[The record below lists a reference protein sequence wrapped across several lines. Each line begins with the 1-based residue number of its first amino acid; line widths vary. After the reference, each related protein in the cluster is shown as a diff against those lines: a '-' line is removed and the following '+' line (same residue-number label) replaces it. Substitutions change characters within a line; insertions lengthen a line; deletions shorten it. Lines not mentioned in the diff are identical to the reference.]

1 MDMEKLVEMITKE
14 VMKRIKKLSYDE
26 NRYVKD
32 KILLLGDCFESSNIE
47 EALEEK
53 YIVDL
58 YNSDVNVDCYKAV
71 VLSKLNLK
79 VLSNLALGLCN
90 GQYEEIIINALFKGK
105 RVYVLED
112 GMEYRKYMSS
122 ANKNL
127 YKLYTE
133 YEQKLMYNGVDILN
147 EGNLIRTLLCGQDI
161 HKSQN
166 HEVYEDGISEKIENK
181 QEFIKNSLS
190 KKLIT
195 EVDLRRLY
203 MDGVKEINI
212 LKKSILTP
220 LAQDFIRI
228 NHLKIKRV

>member
-26 NRYVKD
+26 NKYVKD
-32 KILLLGDCFESSNIE
+32 KILLLGDCFESSNIK

-133 YEQKLMYNGVDILN
+133 YEQKLIYNGVDILN

-166 HEVYEDGISEKIENK
+166 YEVYEDSISEKIENE
-181 QEFIKNSLS
+181 QEVIKNSLS

-195 EVDLRRLY
+195 ELDAKKLY
-203 MDGVKEINI
+203 MGGAKEINI

>member
-1 MDMEKLVEMITKE
+1 MENLVDMITKE
-14 VMKRIKKLSYDE
+14 VMRRIQKLSYDE
-26 NRYVKD
+26 NRYIKD
-32 KILLLGDCFESSNIE
+32 KILLLEDCFENSNIK

-147 EGNLIRTLLCGQDI
+147 EGNLIRALLCGQDI

-166 HEVYEDGISEKIENK
+166 HEVYEDSISEKIENK

>member
-1 MDMEKLVEMITKE
+1 MEMEKLVEMITKE

-32 KILLLGDCFESSNIE
+32 KILLLGDCFESSNIK

-147 EGNLIRTLLCGQDI
+147 EGNLIRALLCGQDI

-166 HEVYEDGISEKIENK
+166 HEVYEDSISEKIENK

>member
-32 KILLLGDCFESSNIE
+32 KILLLGDCFESSNIK

-147 EGNLIRTLLCGQDI
+147 EGNLIRALLCGQDI

-166 HEVYEDGISEKIENK
+166 HEVYEDSISEKIENK

>member
-1 MDMEKLVEMITKE
+1 MDMENLVDMITKE
-14 VMKRIKKLSYDE
+14 VMRRIQKLSYDE
-26 NRYVKD
+26 NRYIKD
-32 KILLLGDCFESSNIE
+32 KVLLLEDCFENSNIK

-53 YIVDL
+53 YIVDS
-58 YNSDVNVDCYKAV
+58 YSSDINVDCYKAI

-90 GQYEEIIINALFKGK
+90 GEYEHIIINALFKGK

-112 GMEYRKYMSS
+112 GIEYRKYMSG

-133 YEQKLMYNGVDILN
+133 YEQKLIYNGVDILN

-161 HKSQN
+161 HRSQN
-166 HEVYEDGISEKIENK
+166 HEVYENSISEKIEK
-181 QEFIKNSLS
+181 EQEVIKNSLS

-195 EVDLRRLY
+195 ELDLRRLY
-203 MDGVKEINI
+203 MDGVKEIGI